1 MEEIFLEDVNLQVF
15 YGTNNTHIDL
25 LRQAY
30 PDIQLVARGSSLKI
44 SGEKEKR
51 ARLRAVIEGM
61 IREIQKVG
69 TIDSLRVSEILR
81 EGGIERGVDEVI
93 LRLPNGK
100 VISARTPAQKKLIA
114 AVEKNDI
121 VFAIGPAG
129 TGKTYTAVALAVR
142 ALREKRVRKIVLIR
156 PAVEAGE
163 SLGFLPG
170 DVKEKIAPYL
180 RPLYDA
186 LEEML
191 TTEKVQQFLER
202 NVIEI
207 VPLAYMRGRTL
218 NGAFIILDEAQN
230 STQLQMKMFLTR
242 LGMESKIILTGDVT
256 QIDLPAPR
264 SSGLLHAM
272 RLLQNIPGIAM
283 VEFTEEDILRHPLVR
298 EILRAYEGEANP
310 G

>member
-1 MEEIFLEDVNLQVF
+1 MEEIFLEDINLQVF
-15 YGTNNTHIDL
+15 YGANNTHIDL

-30 PDIQLVARGSSLKI
+30 PDIQLIARGSSLKI

-81 EGGIERGVDEVI
+81 GVGTDRGIDEVI

-100 VISARTPAQKKLIA
+100 VISARTPAQKRLVTA
-114 AVEKNDI
+114 LEKNDI

-191 TTEKVQQFLER
+191 TTEKVQQYLEQ

-272 RLLQNIPGIAM
+272 RLLQGITGIAM
-283 VEFTEEDILRHPLVR
+283 VEFKEEDILRHPLVR
-298 EILRAYEGEANP
+298 EILRAYEGETHS

>member
-69 TIDSLRVSEILR
+69 TIDSLRVIEILR